1 MSDWQCAMDSDTD
14 VVCGVGSAEIT
25 RTLPTLTA
33 PPQPRTPLQPLSP
46 ATVTSSTHSSPLV
59 DKCPPQ
65 RTVSAP
71 SLTLGTDIHEKP
83 PYSFPCLIGLALKA
97 SESGHLCV
105 REIYAYI
112 VKHFPYFLTAK
123 SGWKNSIRHNLS
135 LNKYFIKV
143 ERREPASAKAS
154 LWTIAPQMHEQLD
167 RDIKQC
173 LSRMPSR
180 VRRVR
185 ECDPSTAS
193 PLRRTASHPAVLVAM
208 PPSCEPSTPTRSS
221 LVDLSRMTLDVLG
234 SSPHTPHTRAPAPLS
249 LSGRPV
255 ARRLSCDSVTS
266 AGEGLESETFGLL
279 CDLDFGA
286 PTIDQLLLGE
296 QPSIFDGMLD
306 TLFE

>member
-1 MSDWQCAMDSDTD
+1 MSDWQFPQDDDHDSKL
-14 VVCGVGSAEIT
+14 CGGLGSIELT
-25 RTLPTLTA
+25 HTLTSLSA
-33 PPQPRTPLQPLSP
+33 PYQQPQTPLQAQSP
-46 ATVTSSTHSSPLV
+46 ATVASSTSSPLI

-71 SLTLGTDIHEKP
+71 TLALGGDVHEKP

-105 REIYAYI
+105 REIYAHI

-135 LNKYFIKV
+135 LNKYFVKV
-143 ERREPASAKAS
+143 ERREPANAKAS

-180 VRRVR
+180 VRRMR
-185 ECDPSTAS
+185 EVGDSNAS
-193 PLRRTASHPAVLVAM
+193 QLRRTVSHPAVLIAM
-208 PPSCEPSTPTRSS
+208 PSSGEPTTPTRSS
-221 LVDLSRMTLDVLG
+221 LGDLSRGASDFAV
-234 SSPHTPHTRAPAPLS
+234 SSPHAPNPLT
-249 LSGRPV
+249 LTGRPV
-255 ARRLSCDSVTS
+255 ARRLSCESDSLS
-266 AGEGLESETFGLL
+266 GGEDPIGFLSH
-279 CDLDFGA
+279 LDFGA

-296 QPSIFDGMLD
+296 HDSIFDGMLD